1 MKSIRQQLLIWLI
14 TGMFVSVAL
23 AGVSMYW
30 LAQDEA
36 NELFDAQIK
45 QLATSLPNHLNIITI
60 HNTDEDPEENSVVQ
74 IWNLR
79 GELRFATHPTHTFPR
94 YPQTDVHTV
103 EFQGQQWRIYGAYH
117 RGQYVQVAQP
127 MTVREELAV
136 GLAVRMLIPFAVLI
150 PILAGMIWLVVGRS
164 LRPLQTVTNAVTER
178 HADAMQALDETD
190 LPLEILP
197 LVVALNQLLARLN
210 LAIAAQRAFV
220 ADAAHELRSPL
231 TALKLQLQLTERAVS
246 DEQRAIA
253 FNKLHQRLDRSTHL
267 VQQLLVLAR
276 SEPPVASIAMRDVD
290 LSELAHTVAQDY
302 AEQAVAR
309 NIAMQLDI
317 QPHVI
322 TAGVSADLYILI
334 SNLVD
339 NALRYTPADGNVR
352 LRVTSE
358 GGVPI
363 LRVIDTGMGIPV
375 ADRERV
381 FDRFYRIMGTAT
393 TGSGLGLAIV
403 HNIAT
408 AHQAKINLEDNPVE
422 SGLMVVVQFAKVA
435 TDIYA
440 EQQ

>member
-1 MKSIRQQLLIWLI
+1 
-14 TGMFVSVAL
+14 
-23 AGVSMYW
+23 
-30 LAQDEA
+30 LAQDET

-45 QLATSLPNHLNIITI
+45 QLATSLPNHTAPVTVS
-60 HNTDEDPEENSVVQ
+60 NTDEDPEENSMVQ

-79 GELRFATHPTHTFPR
+79 GELRFATHPTPIFPR
-94 YPQTDVHTV
+94 YQQADVHTV
-103 EFQGQQWRIYGAYH
+103 QFQGQAWRVYGTYH

-127 MTVREELAV
+127 MSVREELAA
-136 GLAVRMLIPFAVLI
+136 GLAVRMLIPFAALI

-164 LRPLQTVTNAVTER
+164 LRPLQAVTNAVAER
-178 HADAMQALDETD
+178 HADAMQPLSEAD
-190 LPLEILP
+190 LPLEIRP
-197 LVVALNQLLARLN
+197 MVTALNQLLARLN
-210 LAIAAQRAFV
+210 LAIASQRAFV

-231 TALKLQLQLTERAVS
+231 TALKLQLQLTERATT
-246 DEQRAIA
+246 DAQRVIA
-253 FNKLHQRLDRSTHL
+253 FDKLHQRLDRSTHL

-276 SEPPVASIAMRDVD
+276 SEPPVKSIAMRDVD
-290 LSELAHTVAQDY
+290 LSELALTVAQDY
-302 AEQAVAR
+302 TEQAVAR
-309 NIAMQLDI
+309 NIAIQLDI

-381 FDRFYRIMGTAT
+381 FDRFYRIMGTET

-403 HNIAT
+403 RNIVA
-408 AHQAKINLEDNPVE
+408 AHQAQISLEDNPVE
-422 SGLMVVVQFAKVA
+422 SGLMVVVQFAK
-435 TDIYA
+435 
-440 EQQ
+440 